1 MRALICALLSLFAL
15 ATLPAPAAAA
25 GGAKPARVYA
35 ASSLTEAMTAIAAAY
50 AAPGRPRPRLV
61 FGASSAIA
69 RQIERGAPGGVFVSA
84 DARWADYLTERAWA
98 LPGSRRLVAG
108 NELVVVV
115 PRERARRVVIG
126 RGFDITRL
134 LRANGRWT
142 TGDPQAV
149 PVGRYARDALIA
161 LGTWDRAKARLARAE
176 NVRAALA
183 FVERGD
189 ADAGIVYRT
198 DALASGK
205 VFVAGVFPSASHAP
219 IVYPALLTRGADAE
233 ARAFHAF
240 LGSRQARAILGARGF
255 RLP

>member
-15 ATLPAPAAAA
+15 TAPAAAA
-25 GGAKPARVYA
+25 DGARVHAARVYA
-35 ASSLTEAMTAIAAAY
+35 ASSLTEAMTAIATAY
-50 AAPGRPRPRLV
+50 AAPGRLRPLLI

-69 RQIERGAPGGVFVSA
+69 RQIERGAPGGVFISA
-84 DARWADYLTERAWA
+84 DAQWADYLTDRDFAA
-98 LPGSRRLVAG
+98 AGSRRLIAA
-108 NELVVVV
+108 NDLVVVV
-115 PRERARRVVIG
+115 PRERARQITIG

-134 LRANGRWT
+134 LRAKRRWT

-149 PVGRYARDALIA
+149 PVGRYARDALTR
-161 LGTWDRAKARLARAE
+161 LGTWDRAEARLARAE

-205 VFVAGVFPSASHAP
+205 VAVAGIFPAATHAP

-240 LGSRQARAILGARGF
+240 LGSPQARAILAARGF
-255 RLP
+255 RQP